1 MGKAAMKFLPLLGK
15 ALKDDEVIDVLEH
28 AEMEVVYDF
37 DRLHENTPDKYWA
50 ESKKDGYQLRFDAD
64 QILVAIFLYVA
75 PTDGFTPVRPN
86 NCDVSFFATTG
97 DAEAY
102 GAEHKLH
109 TTKGGADF
117 LGAWRDW
124 VRLEYERY
132 SVHYEF
138 RDGGLTRVT
147 VTKKE

>member
-1 MGKAAMKFLPLLGK
+1 LGKAAMKFLPLLGK
-15 ALKDDEVIDVLEH
+15 ALKDDEVIDVLEQ

-50 ESKKDGYQLRFDAD
+50 ESKKDGYQLRFGAD
-64 QILVAIFLYVA
+64 QILSTIFLYAA
-75 PTDGFTPVRPN
+75 PIDGFTPVTPN
-86 NCDVSFFATTG
+86 DCDVLFFATTD

-102 GAEHKLH
+102 GAEHKLR

-124 VRLEYERY
+124 VRLEYDSY
-132 SVHYEF
+132 SVHYQF
-138 RDGGLTRVT
+138 RDGGLTMVT
-147 VTKKE
+147 VTKKK